1 MFQGLHHFKVADS
14 YIAESNI
21 SLKYPD
27 FNDLLG
33 KKIPQYN
40 YNQHTLSHIS
50 HSDQITILT
59 IIQLNLRSLISLA
72 KLNKL
77 IV

>member
-21 SLKYPD
+21 LKYPD

-40 YNQHTLSHIS
+40 YNQHALNSYTT

-59 IIQLNLRSLISLA
+59 IFQLFNITHFIG
-72 KLNKL
+72 KIK
-77 IV
+77 